1 MENPTQ
7 ELPTQEQIQ
16 EAQKIID
23 KRKAEFRYSE
33 NEMSL
38 IRNTFSDNLPLLKAI
53 RKQMLQL
60 PLSAQDEIE
69 LSIFRGNDELNKVM
83 RKTFLPEINGDANLN
98 ENVDL
103 WMTVKLDDKN
113 PEDAYPHIL
122 ARAKLIEYI
131 EQRLESLKGI
141 LPENPIVF
149 ESLTV
154 NRGGGA
160 LDAYINLT
168 VRNIAVGHTEAMLV
182 QLKNLAQMKEESA
195 EELAKT
201 LILNSNK

>member
-1 MENPTQ
+1 MENPTA
-7 ELPTQEQIQ
+7 EQIQ

-23 KRKAEFRYSE
+23 KRKAEFRYSVS
-33 NEMSL
+33 EMSL
-38 IRNTFSDNLPLLKAI
+38 IKNTFSENITLLKAI

-60 PLSAQDEIE
+60 PLNEQDEVE

-83 RKTFLPEINGDANLN
+83 RKTFLPEISGDANLN
-98 ENVDL
+98 ENIDL
-103 WMTVKLDDKN
+103 WMTIKLDDKN

-131 EQRLESLKGI
+131 GQRLESLKGI
-141 LPENPIVF
+141 LPENPIIF
-149 ESLTV
+149 ETLTI

-168 VRNIAVGHTEAMLV
+168 VRNIAIGHTEAMLV
-182 QLKNLAQMKEESA
+182 QLKNLAQMKEETA